1 MSMRRDVDVYIK
13 GWKVDVGVK
22 GRGGDF
28 PIMGRREVLSIKV
41 RGSDVSFEVSCQ
53 YQEEGS
59 RCQHEYIIQ
68 QLAGV
73 GG

>member
-1 MSMRRDVDVYIK
+1 
-13 GWKVDVGVK
+13 
-22 GRGGDF
+22 
-28 PIMGRREVLSIKV
+28 MGRREVLSIKV

-59 RCQHEYIIQ
+59 RCQHEGIIQ